1 MKLITKQLEKR
12 FIKIGNQ
19 SESSD
24 PLVIAKFFNPSGS
37 GTWFVTEYDLETTI
51 AFGYVTGLGHNEWG
65 SFSITELKSVKC
77 PPFGLPIER
86 DLWFDEKQFSL
97 LNLN

>member
-12 FIKIGNQ
+12 FSKIGNQ
-19 SESSD
+19 SESKD
-24 PLVIAKFFNPSGS
+24 PILIAKFFAPSGS
-37 GTWFVTEYDLETTI
+37 ATWYASEYDMETKI

-65 SFSITELKSVKC
+65 YFSITELESIKF

-86 DLWFDEKQFSL
+86 DQWFDEKRFSE
-97 LNLN
+97 LNLE